1 VRERAVGVTK
11 RSRLMSVQS
20 NVIYNLNLQSKAVY
34 CRFLQKQ
41 KTLLNVKKYK

>member
-1 VRERAVGVTK
+1 VSALWVK
-11 RSRLMSVQS
+11 RNAQELMSVQS